1 MLPGRLNMAGHRKT
15 LEEQDLEL
23 EQDIEAKKK
32 RRASVQAKIKK
43 RNRDRDTRRKI
54 LTGAFAEK
62 ESRSNAE
69 ARALMERVI
78 RSHIL
83 ERDKYV
89 FPELFPDARPPQRPE
104 YQIKDAEAERA
115 ELN

>member
-1 MLPGRLNMAGHRKT
+1 MGGQRKT

-23 EQDIEAKKK
+23 EQDIEAKRKK
-32 RRASVQAKIKK
+32 RAGLQARIKK
-43 RNRDRDTRRKI
+43 RNRARDTRRKI
-54 LTGAFAEK
+54 LTGSFAEK

-69 ARALMERVI
+69 AKASMERLI
-78 RSHIL
+78 RSHVL

-104 YQIKDAEAERA
+104 YQVDGAEVERA